1 MIMLQLP
8 LCLLAQNESEL
19 AGDEAF
25 SLGFYKEAITH
36 YKAAIVMSSQ
46 NSELISKMAESARLA
61 NDYPAAIRYYQRLRN
76 TANAASYPDADYQ
89 LATDDGRR
97 TELEA
102 IYCIRTD
109 DGTNIHVRNRGIV
122 VSGNA
127 ANGAPCNYFMAA
139 PVFEAPGDSRYA
151 WLNDAIYVCAPE
163 FVEGFPGIVLN
174 VWRVTAP

>member
-1 MIMLQLP
+1 MKRILIFLIAAMAAIAGAAQAYPPAAAPGLEFVLQLKV
-8 LCLLAQNESEL
+8 NI
-19 AGDEAF
+19 GEAYAV
-25 SLGFYKEAITH
+25 GATPRGQRYVVPITGGTF
-36 YKAAIVMSSQ
+36 
-46 NSELISKMAESARLA
+46 EG
-61 NDYPAAIRYYQRLRN
+61 PGIRG
-76 TANAASYPDADYQ
+76 TVVPGGADYQ

-127 ANGAPCNYFMAA
+127 ANGAPRNYFMAA
-139 PVFEAPGDSRYA
+139 PVFEAPSDSRYA